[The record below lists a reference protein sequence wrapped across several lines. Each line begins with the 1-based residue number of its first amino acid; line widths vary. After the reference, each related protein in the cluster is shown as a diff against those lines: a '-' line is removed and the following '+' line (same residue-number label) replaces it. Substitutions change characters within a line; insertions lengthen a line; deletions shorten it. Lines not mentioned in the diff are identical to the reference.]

1 MGETNSG
8 VEMPLSI
15 TLFFSAVSCVIFFV
29 LGGIIGWVGNDYVFS
44 MAGGKDEEPYDHPEM
59 YDSRGRAF
67 TGELLSLQFTDE
79 EDED

>member
-1 MGETNSG
+1 
-8 VEMPLSI
+8 MPLSI

-59 YDSRGRAF
+59 YDSRGEHSQENF
-67 TGELLSLQFTDE
+67 FLSPSRITDE
-79 EDED
+79 EDEA